1 VERRQCLEEQLAV
14 KSPAEQQQPSAAE
27 VNLGLAGRGATVALM
42 NVLGLACA
50 NFRHGQRL
58 GLIV

>member
-1 VERRQCLEEQLAV
+1 M